1 MVIIVPDKEEV
12 SSKRVAVINT
22 CLEQFVGKGL
32 YGTTSRD
39 LSKALNLQSAGM
51 YSYFENKDDAIVACA
66 EQAAIKLE
74 QQLFAEVFKCLE
86 KDNIDFS
93 SVKELAK
100 QLSPM
105 MRFFTQVCS
114 TDKYE
119 KQMRPILKG
128 LGKRYESHVKDAVK
142 ATSLDEDKVRPLV
155 YIGLTAIANYM
166 VYQEESYIDPILKMI
181 ENELGKK

>member
-1 MVIIVPDKEEV
+1 MPDKNEYN
-12 SSKRVAVINT
+12 SKRNTIINA
-22 CLEQFVGKGL
+22 CLEQFVDKGL

-74 QQLFAEVFKCLE
+74 QQLFSVAFECL
-86 KDNIDFS
+86 KSGKMNLS
-93 SVKELAK
+93 PVKELAK
-100 QLSPM
+100 KLSPM

-119 KQMRPILKG
+119 KQMRPILSK
-128 LGKRYESHVKDAVK
+128 LSHRYESYVDGVAQMAAISVEK
-142 ATSLDEDKVRPLV
+142 ARPLV
-155 YIGLTAIANYM
+155 YIGVTAIVNYM
-166 VYQEESYIDPILKMI
+166 VYQEDAYIDPLLTMI
-181 ENELGKK
+181 EKELRGE

>member
-1 MVIIVPDKEEV
+1 MPDKEDL
-12 SSKRVAVINT
+12 SLKRVTVINA
-22 CLEQFVGKGL
+22 CLDQFVGKGL

-74 QQLFAEVFKCLE
+74 QQLFDEAFKCM
-86 KDNIDFS
+86 KNGKFDFS

-105 MRFFTQVCS
+105 MRFFTQVSS

-119 KQMRPILKG
+119 EKMRPILKK
-128 LGKRYESHVKDAVK
+128 LGKRYESHVDTVAEATTLDAE
-142 ATSLDEDKVRPLV
+142 TVRPLV
-155 YIGLTAIANYM
+155 YIGITAIANYM
-166 VYQEESYIDPILKMI
+166 VYQEESYIDPILDMI
-181 ENELGKK
+181 ENELGKI